1 MTSISYMQFQ
11 PPPRPV
17 AKFPRLP
24 RLEVTHQRTRYSSFS
39 LVPIA
44 ANRIIYIYLT
54 RVILTARARAMRG
67 RAQAAKLSS
76 KTASQLELSGTD
88 VQRARRSRS
97 CHLLPLAGSSFSY
110 PPDDVP
116 PCLPG
121 CRSSHSRATG
131 ATAHRR
137 LGER

>member
-1 MTSISYMQFQ
+1 MTSVPYMQFQ

-54 RVILTARARAMRG
+54 RARAMRPG
-67 RAQAAKLSS
+67 AGSQVIIKNCQPTRAQW
-76 KTASQLELSGTD
+76 
-88 VQRARRSRS
+88 
-97 CHLLPLAGSSFSY
+97 H
-110 PPDDVP
+110 
-116 PCLPG
+116 
-121 CRSSHSRATG
+121 
-131 ATAHRR
+131 
-137 LGER
+137 